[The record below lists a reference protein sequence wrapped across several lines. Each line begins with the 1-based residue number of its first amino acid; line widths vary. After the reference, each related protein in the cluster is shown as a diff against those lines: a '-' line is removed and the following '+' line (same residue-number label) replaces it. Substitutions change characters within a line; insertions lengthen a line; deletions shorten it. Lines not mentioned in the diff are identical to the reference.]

1 MYTVVACGITTPRL
15 VITDHLICDVY
26 SFATVQY
33 KYANVYLLAGD
44 VRTVWWWVSPLSSV
58 SLFQLIFA
66 CIGKLPQQYARAI
79 NKIKEFRTAIGEIS
93 VEKSGISVTT
103 KSRTLS
109 VCNTNIP
116 SHFSVSGTLDAN
128 INIIMFQRT
137 NKT

>member
-1 MYTVVACGITTPRL
+1 MVVGFTVIVRVAFPINFCL
-15 VITDHLICDVY
+15 H
-26 SFATVQY
+26 
-33 KYANVYLLAGD
+33 
-44 VRTVWWWVSPLSSV
+44 
-58 SLFQLIFA
+58 
-66 CIGKLPQQYARAI
+66 IGKLPQQYARAI